1 MDAGRAAF
9 WRKAVASTV
18 EITAIIERERI
29 RFDEVAIFDAIE
41 LGGNG
46 IEESSFSA
54 KINCVPDDIDP
65 GLTYRLFGSW
75 TSYTN
80 KRTGR
85 NEKQFAVKTWVR
97 AQPHDRAGTMA
108 YLRRAGEGNGVGPAK
123 VAKAWESWGSDAVMI
138 CREKPGIVAATL
150 KIKPEQAEAISRW
163 LQRDKDVE
171 AATIDLLSLFDGR
184 GFPRN
189 IVRDLI
195 REHGNR
201 AREIVERNPYVL
213 MKYVGVGFSRADQL
227 WLQLGL
233 PAGRLK
239 RQALCAWH
247 AIASDSTGHTWF
259 KIEQAAQAIHAAIS
273 GASPNPVK
281 ALRLARRAGLIDVY
295 RNGETWVAEKS
306 KGKHEESIAESI
318 AQLQA
323 RSIAEWPVDVAC
335 LPVSEHQQQQ
345 LAKSLSGPVGLLLGG
360 PGTGKTYTSAALIRA
375 IEASVGIEQV
385 AIAAPTGK
393 AAVRLSQA
401 MASNGVSVQ
410 AQTIHS
416 LLRVQSMS
424 GGQWR
429 FEHNAGNRLP
439 FGFVIVDESSMI
451 DAGLMSCLLEAVPTG
466 AKVLFVGDP
475 NQLPP
480 VGHGAPLRDFIA
492 AGIPAGELTE
502 IRRNSGRIVTAC
514 HEIRQGKVFQSSQRF
529 SPKPEEGEPENL
541 KIVHASSQTE
551 QIDKMFRVLDIIR
564 QEGFDPVAEC
574 QIIAAVNEKGELSRR
589 NLNRILQAKLNTNPA
604 VPKTPFRV
612 GDKVVCL
619 KNAGHE
625 VIDDTGSKSTK
636 YVANGEQGVAVE
648 VSEKVF
654 AVRLVD
660 GTIVRVLRGSES
672 KTGGEQ
678 SESED
683 QSSTGCHWDLAY
695 CVSCHKSQGS
705 EWPFVIV
712 MLDDS
717 GPARQVCSRE
727 WIYTAISRAKFGC
740 FLVGQFTTAMQ
751 MVRRVAL
758 EKRKTFL
765 VDRIHAATASWASP
779 EGVA

>member
-1 MDAGRAAF
+1 MA
-9 WRKAVASTV
+9 TNV
-18 EITAIIERERI
+18 ELTAIIERERI

-41 LGGNG
+41 RTGEG
-46 IEESSFSA
+46 EWDQRRFSV
-54 KINCVPDDIDP
+54 KINCTVDDIDP
-65 GLTYRLFGSW
+65 GLTYRLFGHWSN
-75 TSYTN
+75 YTN
-80 KRTGR
+80 KRTGSQ
-85 NEKQFAVKTWVR
+85 EKQFVCKTWVR

-108 YLRRAGEGNGVGPAK
+108 YLRRAGEGNGVGPAR
-123 VAKAWESWGSDAVMI
+123 VTQAWEAWGSDAVAM
-138 CREKPGIVAATL
+138 CRENPEIVAKTL
-150 KIKPEQAEAISRW
+150 KIALEQAQRISRW
-163 LQRDKDVE
+163 LERDRDVE

-195 REHGNR
+195 REYGNR
-201 AREIVERNPYVL
+201 AREIVERNPYIL
-213 MKYVGVGFSRADQL
+213 MKQVGVGFNRADQL

-247 AIASDSTGHTWF
+247 AISSDSSGHTWF
-259 KIEQAAQAIHAAIS
+259 RIEQAAQAIHAAIS
-273 GASPNPVK
+273 GATPNPVK
-281 ALRLARRAGLIDVY
+281 ALRLARRAGLIEVY
-295 RNGETWVAEKS
+295 RNGETWVAEKA
-306 KGKHEESIAESI
+306 KGQHELSIAESI

-323 RSIAEWPVDVAC
+323 RSIDSWPIDVAS
-335 LPVSEHQQQQ
+335 LPVSDHQREQ
-345 LAKSLSGPVGLLLGG
+345 LTSALAGPVGLLLGG

-375 IEASVGIEQV
+375 IESTVGIEHV

-401 MASNGVSVQ
+401 MAANGVSVQ

-416 LLRVQSMS
+416 LLSVRTMK
-424 GGQWR
+424 GGQWE
-429 FEHNAGNRLP
+429 FEYNATNKLP

-451 DAGLMSCLLEAVPTG
+451 DAGLMASLLEAVPTG

-492 AGIPAGELTE
+492 AGVSAGELTE

-514 HEIRQGKVFQSSQRF
+514 HEIRQGRTFESSQRF
-529 SPKPEEGEPENL
+529 DPKPDYGEPENL
-541 KIVHASSQTE
+541 KIVSAASPVD
-551 QIDKMFRVLDIIR
+551 QIDKMFKVLDIIR
-564 QEGFDPVAEC
+564 QQGFDPVAEC
-574 QIIAAVNEKGELSRR
+574 QVIAAVNEKGELSRKS
-589 NLNRILQAKLNTNPA
+589 LNRLLQAKQNHNAA

-625 VIDDTGSKSTK
+625 VIDSTGVKSTK

-648 VSEKVF
+648 VSEKTF
-654 AVRLVD
+654 AVRLID
-660 GTIVRVLRGSES
+660 GTIVRVIRGSEGTES
-672 KTGGEQ
+672 GDGEG
-678 SESED
+678 

-717 GPARQVCSRE
+717 GAARQVCSRE

-740 FLVGQFTTAMQ
+740 FLVGQFSTAMQ

-758 EKRKTFL
+758 NKRKTFL
-765 VDRIHAATASWASP
+765 VDRIHAAAAAWASP
-779 EGVA
+779 EGVE